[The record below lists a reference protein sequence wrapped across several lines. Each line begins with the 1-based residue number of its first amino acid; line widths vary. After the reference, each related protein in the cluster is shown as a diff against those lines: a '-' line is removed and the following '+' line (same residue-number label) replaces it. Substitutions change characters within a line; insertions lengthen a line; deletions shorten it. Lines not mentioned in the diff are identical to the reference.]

1 MFAKVNSFGVRGLVG
16 FAVTAEAD
24 ISGGLPQLSIVG
36 LPDSAVKEAADRV
49 RSAVKN
55 LGFAWPTSRITVN
68 LAPADVRKTGPLYDL
83 PVFLALLCAAGQLP
97 APGAHQAF
105 IGELSLDG
113 MLRPVQGILPMALAA
128 AECGVTE
135 LFVPAENAAE
145 AATADGVTVYGA
157 HTARQVADHL
167 RGEAQL
173 TAAACPPFL
182 GQTHTEGLDFS
193 DVRGQLMARRALE
206 IAAAGGHNVLLIGPP
221 GTGKSMLAR
230 RMPGIL
236 PPLTRPEAVE
246 CTKIYSVAGLLPGG
260 SGLLTQRPFRS
271 PHHSVSAPALAG
283 GGAQIRPGEVSLA
296 HNGVLFLDELPEFQ
310 RDALEVLRQPLEDGV
325 VTISRASGSATY
337 PSRFV
342 LIAAMNPCKCGYFGH
357 PTRPCTCPP
366 SAVERY
372 RQRISG
378 PLLDR
383 IDLHV
388 DVSPVA
394 YDELSAE
401 EPGECSAAIL
411 ERVLAARAI
420 QQSRFE
426 TTGVLCN
433 AHLPSR
439 ALRQVC
445 RLDDAAAAT
454 LRAAFDRLGLS
465 ARAHDR
471 ILKVSRTIADLAG
484 SKTIGAVHVA
494 EALQYR
500 SLDRK
505 YWYDR

>member
-1 MFAKVNSFGVRGLVG
+1 MEGV
-16 FAVTAEAD
+16 
-24 ISGGLPQLSIVG
+24 Q
-36 LPDSAVKEAADRV
+36 K
-49 RSAVKN
+49 
-55 LGFAWPTSRITVN
+55 
-68 LAPADVRKTGPLYDL
+68 
-83 PVFLALLCAAGQLP
+83 
-97 APGAHQAF
+97 
-105 IGELSLDG
+105 
-113 MLRPVQGILPMALAA
+113 
-128 AECGVTE
+128 GV
-135 LFVPAENAAE
+135 
-145 AATADGVTVYGA
+145 
-157 HTARQVADHL
+157 
-167 RGEAQL
+167 
-173 TAAACPPFL
+173 
-182 GQTHTEGLDFS
+182 
-193 DVRGQLMARRALE
+193 
-206 IAAAGGHNVLLIGPP
+206 
-221 GTGKSMLAR
+221 
-230 RMPGIL
+230 
-236 PPLTRPEAVE
+236 
-246 CTKIYSVAGLLPGG
+246 
-260 SGLLTQRPFRS
+260 
-271 PHHSVSAPALAG
+271 
-283 GGAQIRPGEVSLA
+283 
-296 HNGVLFLDELPEFQ
+296 
-310 RDALEVLRQPLEDGV
+310 QPLDCIKMV
-325 VTISRASGSATY
+325 VT
-337 PSRFV
+337 
-342 LIAAMNPCKCGYFGH
+342 MNPCKCGYFGH

>member
-1 MFAKVNSFGVRGLVG
+1 MFAKVNSFGVRGLAG

-145 AATADGVTVYGA
+145 AATADRVTVYGA

-173 TAAACPPFL
+173 TAADCPPFL

-342 LIAAMNPCKCGYFGH
+342 LIAAMNPC
-357 PTRPCTCPP
+357 
-366 SAVERY
+366 
-372 RQRISG
+372 
-378 PLLDR
+378 
-383 IDLHV
+383 
-388 DVSPVA
+388 
-394 YDELSAE
+394 
-401 EPGECSAAIL
+401 
-411 ERVLAARAI
+411 I
-420 QQSRFE
+420 Q
-426 TTGVLCN
+426 
-433 AHLPSR
+433 
-439 ALRQVC
+439 
-445 RLDDAAAAT
+445 
-454 LRAAFDRLGLS
+454 
-465 ARAHDR
+465 
-471 ILKVSRTIADLAG
+471 IA
-484 SKTIGAVHVA
+484 
-494 EALQYR
+494 
-500 SLDRK
+500 
-505 YWYDR
+505 